1 MPLGTRCSRCL
12 AWLLVACSLASVSVR
27 SDLVINE
34 LHYDPAVK
42 TDLVEFVELYN
53 SGTASVDLGGWAL
66 TAGVAYEFPAG
77 TRIGPGEF
85 LVVGENPEALR
96 AKFGV
101 TGTLG
106 PWIGRL
112 ANDGESVVLR
122 NAAGQVVDEVDYRLG
137 FPWPTV
143 GDAPGYSIELVNPAF
158 DNNLGGS
165 WRASVVGAVTPQQEQ
180 LVRARSNWRYFKGT
194 QEPSSPSTAWRQ
206 AGFDDSGWLTG
217 QTPIGFGENFVAT
230 RLDDMRGNYGSVFA
244 RLKFN
249 VPDPAKISELVL
261 EAQYDDGIKV
271 WINGQNVVS
280 ANLPEGEVPFNAT
293 AAGALENAEFVPFP
307 IGAGASTLV
316 AGENVIAVQAHN
328 SSVSASSD
336 FFVDARLTSQ
346 TGPAS
351 RGPTPGRINSVYTDN
366 APPHVRQVAHEPRA
380 PVSGQ
385 PVTITAKITD
395 ADGMGDVSLEYQV
408 VEPGNYIELG
418 DAAYQTSWT
427 SVPMVD
433 SGSGVDAIAGDGIY
447 SAELPGS
454 LQQHRRL
461 VRYRLTAADAGGR
474 AITVPYADDPQPNFA
489 YFVYDGVPSWSGAIQ
504 PGGSDPIRG
513 AVVTYGTDVMRRL
526 PVYHL
531 ISKKSAVEDCTW
543 YSGYGGDLYR
553 WKGTLVYDGDVYDH
567 IGYRARGGVWRY
579 AMGKNMWKFDFN
591 RGHDFEARDDYGRRY
606 KIGWTKLNLGACIQ
620 QGDYQ
625 HRGEQGMFEAVGF
638 RLFNLVGVES
648 PGTHFVQFRIV
659 DEAQESDPASQYN
672 GDFWGLYLAVEQED
686 GRFLD
691 EHGLPDGNFY
701 KMEGGSGELNNQ
713 GATGVTDKSD
723 LRNFMSTY
731 RGSPSDDWWRQNFS
745 LDRYYSY
752 QAIVQ
757 GIHHYDI
764 CYGKNYF
771 YLLNPDTGVWSVHPW
786 DLDLTWA
793 DNMFDSGCGGVDE
806 FLTRVLPRP
815 AFTLEFQ
822 NRVREIRDLLFNTDQ
837 TWQLIDEY
845 ATMIDDPTG
854 APSFVDA
861 DRAMWDYNP
870 VMANRSIVNQSKA
883 GQGRFYQVVPTKD
896 FPGMVSKMKDYVVA
910 RSALLDQMAND
921 PLIPDL
927 PVIQP
932 VSEASIPTDRLT
944 FRAASYSGPTPFAA
958 MKWRIGEITPF
969 ESPSAERSTP
979 RRYEI
984 EPVWESAELAA
995 FAPEITVP
1003 AEAVKIGHSYRLRL
1017 RMKDTAGRWSH
1028 WSEPVEFTA
1037 APADNAASLEENLRI
1052 TELMVNPPAGSAYEF
1067 VELHNT
1073 SDSQTLDLAGVS
1085 FTQGIEY
1092 TFPAGTTLPP
1102 LGYVLVVPA
1111 SIEGNFA
1118 SFRAFYGLGTEI
1130 SIVGPYSGALNN
1142 AGEPITLKTAAGG
1155 ANILSFEYGDGRGW
1169 PVAADGAGHSLVPL
1183 ASAIRGGGGQLDYPG
1198 NWRASSYRNGSPG
1211 RVDPPEPPGPVLNE
1225 VVANTESAGT
1235 TDSNDWIELYNPT
1248 TETLLLGPGWF
1259 LSDSPADLK
1268 KWEIPADTVIP
1279 ARGWVRFDEVTGFHT
1294 PPTVGFGLS
1303 KSGEQVLLSHLPGD
1317 ASDRVVDSV
1326 KFKAQESGW
1335 SYGRFP
1341 DGAPWWS
1348 GLAAQTPNAANSPP
1362 PMSVTITEIMFHPKA
1377 ASEGEDNVADEFV
1390 EILNPTPSPVELF
1403 NATGPWRL
1411 DGGVDL
1417 LFPSGITLE
1426 PGKALLAVSFDPQD
1440 TAARNAFLTRYGLD
1454 GTVRLV
1460 GPYAGKLS
1468 NSSDRIGLEK
1478 PHPADAIDAPP
1489 AWGIVD
1495 EVIYSD
1501 RAPWPDSADG
1511 TGHSLHRT
1519 WGAPSGNDPV
1529 SWRSA
1534 DPSPGNAEQPQVD
1547 PDVDRDGMPDAWE
1560 LAHGLNPAAN
1570 DAAADLDGDG
1580 LSNYEEYQAGTDP
1593 QDPASALR
1601 LEVAFSEQGAAILR
1615 FAAVAGKSYVA
1626 TSCDDLAGEW
1636 QVLLEAPAA
1645 ATGVLEITDPR
1656 PLNGQRFYRV
1666 QLK

>member
-1 MPLGTRCSRCL
+1 MPRV
-12 AWLLVACSLASVSVR
+12 AWLLVACLFSLASVR

-34 LHYDPAVK
+34 LHYSPDVK
-42 TDLVEFVELYN
+42 TDPVEFVELYN
-53 SGTASVDLGGWAL
+53 AGTTRVDLAGWAL
-66 TAGVAYEFPAG
+66 ADGVAFQFPAG
-77 TRIGPGEF
+77 TSIGPGEF
-85 LVVGENPEALR
+85 LVVGEDPEALR
-96 AKFGV
+96 ARFGV
-101 TGTLG
+101 TGALG

-112 ANDGESVVLR
+112 ANEGENVVLR
-122 NAAGQVVDEVDYRLG
+122 DAVGEVVDQVEYQLG

-158 DNNLGGS
+158 DNNLGGN
-165 WRASVVGAVTPQQEQ
+165 WRASVAGAVTPQQEA
-180 LVRARSNWRYFKGT
+180 LVRERSDWRYFKGT
-194 QEPSSPSTAWRQ
+194 QEPSSPVTAWRE
-206 AGFDDSGWLTG
+206 AGFDDSSWLMG
-217 QTPIGFGENFVAT
+217 SAPIGFGENFIAT

-249 VPDPAKISELVL
+249 VPDPAKISELLL
-261 EAQYDDGIKV
+261 EARYDDGLKV
-271 WINGQNVVS
+271 WINGQSVVS
-280 ANLPEGEVPFNAT
+280 ANLPAGEVPFDAT
-293 AAGALENAEFVPFP
+293 AASAIENGEFVPFP
-307 IGAGASTLV
+307 LGAGTSRLV
-316 AGENVIAVQAHN
+316 AGENVIALQVHN

-336 FFVDARLTSQ
+336 LFFDVRLTSQ

-351 RGPTPGRINSVYTDN
+351 RGPTPGRMNSVYTEN
-366 APPHVRQVAHEPRA
+366 LPPQIRQVAHEPRA

-385 PVTITAKITD
+385 PVTITAKMTD
-395 ADGMGDVSLEYQV
+395 GDGMGNVSLEYQV
-408 VEPGNYIELG
+408 VEPGNYIALE
-418 DAAYQTSWT
+418 DAAYRTSWT
-427 SVPMVD
+427 SVPMTD
-433 SGSGVDAIAGDGIY
+433 SGGGIDAIAGDGIF

-474 AITVPYADDPQPNFA
+474 SITVPFADDPQPNFA
-489 YFVYDGVPSWSGAIQ
+489 YFVYDGVPAWSGAIQ
-504 PGGSDPIRG
+504 PGNSDPVRG
-513 AVVTYGTDVMRRL
+513 AVVAYGTDVMRRL

-531 ISKKSAVEDCTW
+531 ISKKSSVEDCTW

-553 WKGTLVYDGDVYDH
+553 WKGTLVFDGEVYDH

-591 RGHDFEARDDYGRRY
+591 RGHDFEARDNNGRRY
-606 KIGWTKLNLGACIQ
+606 SVNWTKLNLGACIQ

-648 PGTHFVQFRIV
+648 PKTHFVQFRII

-723 LRNFMSTY
+723 LRSFMSTY
-731 RGSPSDDWWRQNFS
+731 LGSPTDDWWRQNFS

-771 YLLNPDTGVWSVHPW
+771 YFLNPDTGIWSVHPW

-793 DNMFDSGCGGVDE
+793 DNMFDAGCGGVDD
-806 FLTRVLPRP
+806 FMNRVLPRP

-822 NRVREIRDLLFNTDQ
+822 NRIREIRDLLFNTDQ
-837 TWQLIDEY
+837 AWQLIDEY
-845 ATMIDDPTG
+845 AAMIDDPTG

-861 DRAMWDYNP
+861 DRAMWDYHP
-870 VMANRSIVNQSKA
+870 IMASSIVNRSKA

-896 FPGMVSKMKDYVVA
+896 FPGMVSKMKNYVVA

-932 VSEASIPTDRLT
+932 VSETSIPTDQLT
-944 FRAASYSGPTPFAA
+944 FRAAPYSGPNPFAA
-958 MKWRIGEITPF
+958 MKWRIGEMTPS
-969 ESPSAERSTP
+969 ESPSFNPSIP

-995 FAPEITVP
+995 FTPEIMVP
-1003 AEAVKIGHSYRLRL
+1003 ADAVKIGHTYRLRL
-1017 RMKDTAGRWSH
+1017 RMKDNAGRWSH
-1028 WSEPVEFTA
+1028 WSEPVVFTT
-1037 APADNAASLEENLRI
+1037 APAGSAASLEENLRI
-1052 TELMVNPPAGSAYEF
+1052 TELMVNPPAGSDYEF
-1067 VELHNT
+1067 IELHNV
-1073 SDSQTLDLAGVS
+1073 SDSQALDLAGVT
-1085 FTQGIEY
+1085 FTQGIGY

-1102 LGYVLVVPA
+1102 RGYVLVVPV
-1111 SIEGNFA
+1111 SDEGNFA
-1118 SFRAFYGLGTEI
+1118 GFRAFYGLGTEV
-1130 SIVGPYSGALNN
+1130 SIAGPYSGALNN

-1155 ANILSFEYGDGRGW
+1155 ATILSFEYGDGRGW

-1183 ASAIRGGGGQLDYPG
+1183 AAAIGGGGGGQLDYPG
-1198 NWRASSYRNGSPG
+1198 NWRASSFRNGSSG
-1211 RVDPPEPPGPVLNE
+1211 RADPAALLGPVLNE
-1225 VVANTESAGT
+1225 VAAHTESAGA

-1248 TETLLLGPGWF
+1248 AEPLPLGPSWF
-1259 LSDSPADLK
+1259 LSDDPADLK

-1279 ARGWVRFDEVTGFHT
+1279 VRGWVRFDEVAGFHN

-1303 KSGEQVLLSHLPGD
+1303 KSGEQVLLSHLPGNP
-1317 ASDRVVDSV
+1317 SDRVVDSV
-1326 KFKAQESGW
+1326 KFKAQESGG

-1362 PMSVTITEIMFHPKA
+1362 PLSVTITEVMFRPKE
-1377 ASEGEDNVADEFV
+1377 ASAGEDNLADEYV
-1390 EILNPTPSPVELF
+1390 EVFNPTASPVDLF

-1411 DGGVDL
+1411 DGGVEF
-1417 LFPSGITLE
+1417 LFPPGITLE
-1426 PGKALLAVSFDPQD
+1426 PGNALLVVSFDPD
-1440 TAARNAFLTRYGLD
+1440 DSATRNAFLTRYGLD
-1454 GTVRLV
+1454 GTKRLV

-1468 NSSDRIGLEK
+1468 NSSDRVALEK
-1478 PHPADAIDAPP
+1478 PHPADATNAPP

-1501 RAPWPDSADG
+1501 RAPWPDGADG
-1511 TGHSLHRT
+1511 TGLSLHRT
-1519 WGAPSGNDPV
+1519 WNAPSGNDPV

-1534 DPSPGNAEQPQVD
+1534 EASPGTAEPPQTN
-1547 PDVDRDGMPDAWE
+1547 PDADGDGMPDAWE
-1560 LAHGLNPAAN
+1560 LTHGLNSGTN
-1570 DAAADLDGDG
+1570 DAAADSDGDG
-1580 LSNYEEYQAGTDP
+1580 LSNIEEYQAGTDP
-1593 QDPASALR
+1593 QDSASALR
-1601 LEVAFSEQGAAILR
+1601 LEVAISDQGAVRLR
-1615 FAAVAGKSYVA
+1615 FVAVARKGYVA
-1626 TSCDDLAGEW
+1626 SSCDQLTGEW
-1636 QVLLEAPAA
+1636 QVLHEAPPAG

-1666 QLK
+1666 QVK